1 MKKVFFTSFAAS
13 VSVAAIAK
21 TEVWVWKNG
30 TPVYVHNADSITF
43 SEPVLTD
50 VYSDG
55 TEMGHNYVDLG
66 LTSGTKWATMNIG
79 AETPQDY
86 GNYYAWGEIYTKENY
101 KWSTY
106 KYGSEERGLTKYC
119 TELTYG
125 KDDFTDNKTTLDNTD
140 DAVIDNWGNA
150 GWRIPTKGQ
159 FNELRNECYWVGTD
173 SYNGSN
179 VRGYI
184 VYKVKSESDK
194 GVKVSSSGIPS
205 SLYSLSDAHIFL
217 PLAGIR
223 EENRLIGDGINGS
236 YWSSS
241 LFFEDDAP
249 SEAWAFRLFSDLYL
263 TNYDRCYGLPVRAV
277 FK

>member
-1 MKKVFFTSFAAS
+1 MTLFAAA

-55 TEMGHNYVDLG
+55 TEAGHNYVDLG

-106 KYGSEERGLTKYC
+106 KYGSGEYELTKYC
-119 TELTYG
+119 TELTFG
-125 KDDFTDNKTTLDNTD
+125 KDDFTDSKTTLDHTD
-140 DAVIDNWGNA
+140 DAVMGNWGNI
-150 GWRIPTKGQ
+150 GWRIPTKDQ
-159 FNELRNECYWVGTD
+159 FDELLNECYWVWTD

-179 VRGYI
+179 VEGYI
-184 VYKVKSESDK
+184 VYKAKSSSDK
-194 GVKVSSSGIPS
+194 GVKIYSDGTPSSS
-205 SLYSLSDAHIFL
+205 YSLSDAHIFL
-217 PLAGIR
+217 PLAGVR
-223 EENRLIGDGINGS
+223 EEHRLIGDGISGW
-236 YWSSS
+236 YWSST
-241 LFFEDDAP
+241 LFFEKNP
-249 SEAWAFRLFSDLYL
+249 SYARGLSLSLDVKISS
-263 TNYDRCYGLPVRAV
+263 NKRCYGLPVRAV